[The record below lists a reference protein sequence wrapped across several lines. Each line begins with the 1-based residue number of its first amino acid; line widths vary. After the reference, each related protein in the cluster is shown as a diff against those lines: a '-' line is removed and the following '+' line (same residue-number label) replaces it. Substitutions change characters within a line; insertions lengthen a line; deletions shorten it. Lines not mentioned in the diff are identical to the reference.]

1 MDSSVITEVDSI
13 VDKRV
18 DFEDKKRRYYRS
30 YEKKGDKSSESI
42 QDDEHSAV
50 TTASQIY
57 VGDSVDSAA
66 ERDGGSLYNLLIFM
80 AGLVIKAVGFQI
92 NLIISFVTFPV
103 WGTYNVY
110 MFVTDPFRLMR
121 RSRDCVIRKL
131 WKLCELA
138 FGLIS
143 PYIHQWLKKN
153 KAISNVALRWGWG
166 LLCSFYVCFILLGL
180 LASSFVISGIMV
192 KYFVEE
198 PLQMKQVLNFDFTK
212 HRPVAYVPIK
222 SCASVGCDIDCKKQ
236 MEDRRRTGFR
246 AIPSGHKVKATV
258 SMTLPESEY
267 NRNLGMFQVRVDF
280 LSGNGE
286 ILASSRHPC
295 MIQFRSEPIRLLSTA
310 VKIAPLLAGYLS
322 ESQTLNVKFKGFSE
336 GAIPTACLKVTVE
349 QRAEYPPGAGIPEL
363 YDASLIISS
372 ELPFFRRI
380 LWYWKKTIFIWITM
394 ASFMTQVLCTLVFC
408 RPIIM
413 PRSRPRTRAVRHG
426 AD

>member
-1 MDSSVITEVDSI
+1 M
-13 VDKRV
+13 
-18 DFEDKKRRYYRS
+18 
-30 YEKKGDKSSESI
+30 
-42 QDDEHSAV
+42 
-50 TTASQIY
+50 
-57 VGDSVDSAA
+57 
-66 ERDGGSLYNLLIFM
+66 
-80 AGLVIKAVGFQI
+80 
-92 NLIISFVTFPV
+92 
-103 WGTYNVY
+103 
-110 MFVTDPFRLMR
+110 
-121 RSRDCVIRKL
+121 
-131 WKLCELA
+131 
-138 FGLIS
+138 
-143 PYIHQWLKKN
+143 
-153 KAISNVALRWGWG
+153 
-166 LLCSFYVCFILLGL
+166 
-180 LASSFVISGIMV
+180 
-192 KYFVEE
+192 
-198 PLQMKQVLNFDFTK
+198 
-212 HRPVAYVPIK
+212 
-222 SCASVGCDIDCKKQ
+222 
-236 MEDRRRTGFR
+236 
-246 AIPSGHKVKATV
+246 
-258 SMTLPESEY
+258 
-267 NRNLGMFQVRVDF
+267 DF